1 MTEGLA
7 PLGFIGLGIMGKPM
21 ATNLLRVGYPLTV
34 HNRSTGAVDE
44 LVADGASWAA
54 SGKDVAQKSEI
65 VITMLF
71 DSADSE
77 RVILGENGV
86 LEGAR
91 NGSVIID
98 MASIA
103 PEVSQSI
110 AAEAAGKG
118 VDLLDA
124 PVSGG
129 EPGAI
134 AGTLAIMVGGKQEVF
149 DRCLPVLNVLG
160 RSVVRVGEV
169 GAGNVVKLANQII
182 VAANIEAIGEAF
194 VLAQKAGIDP
204 ELVFQAIRAG
214 LAGSNA
220 LEAKAPMIMERNFN
234 PGARIRLHQKDLHN
248 ALLTGKELGV
258 PLPVTSLIQQML
270 GALINQGKG
279 DLDHS
284 AIVNFIE
291 DMAGTQV
298 KKG

>member
-44 LVADGASWAA
+44 LVADGASRAA
-54 SGKDVAQKSEI
+54 SGKEVAQKSEI

-110 AAEAAGKG
+110 AAEAARE
-118 VDLLDA
+118 
-124 PVSGG
+124 GG
-129 EPGAI
+129 GP
-134 AGTLAIMVGGKQEVF
+134 AGCPCEW
-149 DRCLPVLNVLG
+149 R
-160 RSVVRVGEV
+160 
-169 GAGNVVKLANQII
+169 
-182 VAANIEAIGEAF
+182 
-194 VLAQKAGIDP
+194 
-204 ELVFQAIRAG
+204 
-214 LAGSNA
+214 
-220 LEAKAPMIMERNFN
+220 
-234 PGARIRLHQKDLHN
+234 
-248 ALLTGKELGV
+248 
-258 PLPVTSLIQQML
+258 
-270 GALINQGKG
+270 
-279 DLDHS
+279 
-284 AIVNFIE
+284 
-291 DMAGTQV
+291 
-298 KKG
+298 

>member
-44 LVADGASWAA
+44 LVADGASRAA
-54 SGKDVAQKSEI
+54 SGKEVAQKSEI